1 MKYKCITYTLGAYGV
16 VLLLA
21 ACLSPMAFTCVQY
34 LNAHCTCG
42 FLAYLASKPFE
53 QYFDRCRLFSIF
65 LIFPILLHFFKV
77 HWTEL
82 KMQLTLRTF
91 RIGIKFFALGVG
103 LWLSF
108 FVLISYNIGF
118 PELNNTSHPL
128 LYTIVLSAVAS
139 ILLACLEEI
148 IFRGLLFRFFLKNM
162 SEFWSIH
169 GISFIFACLHF
180 SSVRDLDVHCVLA
193 LKGFC
198 SAFYSL
204 VDIFTHIQWAYFF
217 NLYILSCLLCL
228 WVLKLKTL
236 WGVIGFHA
244 GLVFTLMYT
253 RQHYCFSNVLHN
265 RWGSGRITDSWAVF
279 CILLLITI
287 VIWRTRI
294 RSNWQKQ

>member
-1 MKYKCITYTLGAYGV
+1 MSFA
-16 VLLLA
+16 
-21 ACLSPMAFTCVQY
+21 CVQY
-34 LNAHCTCG
+34 LNAHCTYE
-42 FLAYLASKPFE
+42 FLAYLANKPFE

-77 HWTEL
+77 RCSEFN
-82 KMQLTLRTF
+82 MQLTLHALG
-91 RIGIKFFALGVG
+91 ISIKFFVLGIG

-108 FVLISYNIGF
+108 LTLICCNIGF
-118 PELNNTSHPL
+118 LELKNASNTL
-128 LYTIVLSAVAS
+128 LYTIVSAATAS

-169 GISFIFACLHF
+169 WISFMFACLHF
-180 SSVRDLDVHCVLA
+180 ANVRNLDIHCALA
-193 LKGFC
+193 LKGFY

-204 VDIFTHIQWAYFF
+204 VDVFTRIQWAYFF
-217 NLYILSCLLCL
+217 NLYMLSYLLCL

-236 WGVIGFHA
+236 WSAIGFHA
-244 GLVFTLMYT
+244 GLIFTLMYV

-265 RWGSGRITDSWAVF
+265 RWGTGRITDSWAVF

-294 RSNWQKQ
+294 RSNWPK